1 MPATP
6 ANIKFEDSDF
16 TERGSYDELLGDYEA
31 TCTDVEDIV
40 AGTGNP
46 GWAFTFMVK
55 GLPLTSRV
63 YHRGGG
69 KWKIREVFNALGFPI
84 QAGFDIGSL
93 DPNICIGKSCIV
105 TIVKEAKKDVDPVE
119 YWTNISRHTPI
130 VNSDAGAVSL

>member
-1 MPATP
+1 MPASVS
-6 ANIKFEDSDF
+6 NIEFEDSDF
-16 TERGSYDELLGDYEA
+16 EERASYDDLLGDYVA

-55 GLPLTSRV
+55 GLPVKTRV

-84 QAGFDIGSL
+84 TPDAAIGSL
-93 DPNICIGKSCIV
+93 DPNLLIGKTCVV
-105 TIVKEAKKDVDPVE
+105 TIVKEDKDDGTNE
-119 YWTNISRHTPI
+119 QWTNISRHTPL
-130 VNSDAGAVSL
+130 VGDAVASL

>member
-1 MPATP
+1 MTATP
-6 ANIKFEDSDF
+6 SNIQFEDSDF
-16 TERGSYDELLGDYEA
+16 EERASYDDLLGDYVA
-31 TCTDVEDIV
+31 TCTGVEDIV

-84 QAGFDIGSL
+84 TPDAALGSL
-93 DPNICIGKSCIV
+93 DPNLLIGKTCVV
-105 TIVKEAKKDVDPVE
+105 TIVKEDKGDG
-119 YWTNISRHTPI
+119 TNEST
-130 VNSDAGAVSL
+130 DANDARIEAIEAFPLPQD

>member
-1 MPATP
+1 MTATP
-6 ANIKFEDSDF
+6 SNIEFEDSDF
-16 TERGSYDELLGDYEA
+16 AERASYDELLGDYVA
-31 TCTDVEDIV
+31 TCTGVEDIV

-84 QAGFDIGSL
+84 GPDQAIGTL
-93 DPNICIGKSCIV
+93 DPNVVVGKSCVV
-105 TIVKEAKKDVDPVE
+105 TIVKEEKQDAPGE
-119 YWTNISRHTPI
+119 FWTNISRHTPL
-130 VNSDAGAVSL
+130 VGTPVATL